1 MQRCE
6 PRTGGSVFPFG
17 NLSVPFPN
25 RQPTEMHVY
34 DHQKTCKECS
44 KQYIVTMEIA
54 EISTK
59 SKMEK
64 YINL

>member
-6 PRTGGSVFPFG
+6 PRTGESVFPFG

-25 RQPTEMHVY
+25 RQPTEMHIY

-54 EISTK
+54 
-59 SKMEK
+59 
-64 YINL
+64 